1 MVTIKHRTSRR
12 VGLPRR
18 LSILCLLIIL
28 LLPCLT
34 LRASAAS
41 GIPKEVY
48 PGGMTFGIRFSGMG
62 VTVADFFDIRTEN
75 EAHSPGKSAGLREGD
90 RIVRCDDVSITSVAD
105 FTAVM
110 DRSCGKAI
118 TVTAVRGRETVQL
131 SLVPVKD
138 KTDGKYKSGI
148 RVRDGGAGIG
158 TVTFICPDKNT
169 FAGLGH
175 GICDEKYGTLVPMTR
190 GTIYSVSIERV
201 EEGKPG
207 APGELKGF
215 FTAEK
220 IGTLLENTDVG
231 MFGALTALPQQ
242 IKSSRLTRTP
252 IAVGKRSDVHDGK
265 AKIYSTL
272 SERGIDEYE
281 VEISN
286 IHPEATGGK
295 CFTVHVTDKRLIA
308 ESGGIVQGMS
318 GSPIIQDGK
327 LIGAVTH
334 VMIND
339 PTTGYGIFIE
349 NMMNAAPTRM
359 AA

>member
-1 MVTIKHRTSRR
+1 MKHSIRASGRERTRR
-12 VGLPRR
+12 PHFSVVF
-18 LSILCLLIIL
+18 LLILL

-34 LRASAAS
+34 LRASATD

-48 PGGMTFGIRFSGMG
+48 PGGMTFGIRFSTAG
-62 VTVADFFDIRTEN
+62 VTVADFFDVNTEGG
-75 EAHSPGKSAGLREGD
+75 ACSPGKSAGLREGD
-90 RIVRCDDVSITSVAD
+90 RIVKCGETKILEVAD
-105 FTAVM
+105 FTAAM
-110 DRSCGKAI
+110 EDADGKAVALI
-118 TVTAVRGRETVQL
+118 AVRGRETVKL
-131 SLVPVKD
+131 SLTPVKD
-138 KTDGKYKSGI
+138 KNDGKYKSGI

-158 TVTFICPDKNT
+158 TVTFICPEKYL

-175 GICDEKYGTLVPMTR
+175 GICEEKYGTLVPMTR
-190 GTIYSVSIERV
+190 GTIYTVNIERV

-215 FTAEK
+215 FSAEK
-220 IGTLLENTDVG
+220 IGTLLDNTDVG
-231 MFGALTALPQQ
+231 MFGAFTTLPAQ
-242 IKSSRLTRTP
+242 IKGDEKCKAP
-252 IAVGKRSDVHDGK
+252 IAVGRKSDVHDGK
-265 AKIYSTL
+265 AVIYSTL
-272 SERGIDEYE
+272 DESGISAYD

-286 IHPEATGGK
+286 VHPEESGGK
-295 CFTVHVTDKRLIA
+295 CFTVHVTDRRLI
-308 ESGGIVQGMS
+308 EKSGGIVQGMS

-349 NMMNAAPTRM
+349 NMMNAAPTKM